1 MLTPADRR
9 PRARGLSTME
19 VLAGMGLTLILLAAV
34 YTFQGAQLKA
44 LRAQNVYADSQNV
57 TRTVIDVM
65 SRELRMATFDP
76 TLPPAETIPSSPSGV
91 GAICP
96 NVKRGII
103 QATPTSIRFQQ
114 NLNGDGAIAGAGEDV
129 TYSYADGQITR
140 TDGANAPVTLVS
152 NVPSDGFSLLYFS
165 GNNPPVQLVP
175 AGSPASLT
183 QGQRDCVV
191 SVRITIQAN
200 IPNPNPNVSTPIK
213 SVAESEVAIRNRAVQ
228 NL

>member
-1 MLTPADRR
+1 MLTAADRR
-9 PRARGLSTME
+9 PRAPGFSTME
-19 VLAGMGLTLILLAAV
+19 ILAGMGLTLILLAAV

-152 NVPSDGFSLLYFS
+152 NVPSNGFSLLYFS
-165 GNNPPVQLVP
+165 NPPVQLVP

-213 SVAESEVAIRNRAVQ
+213 SVAESEVAIRNRAVK

>member
-19 VLAGMGLTLILLAAV
+19 TLAGMGLTLILLAAV
-34 YTFQGAQLKA
+34 YTFQGAQLKV

-65 SRELRMATFDP
+65 SRELRMATYDP
-76 TLPPAETIPSSPSGV
+76 TPPPAGTIPSSPTVV

-114 NLNGDGAIAGAGEDV
+114 NLNGDGA
-129 TYSYADGQITR
+129 
-140 TDGANAPVTLVS
+140 NAPVTLVS
-152 NVPSDGFSLLYFS
+152 NVPSNGFSLLYFS

-213 SVAESEVAIRNRAVQ
+213 SVAESEVAIRNRAVL

>member
-19 VLAGMGLTLILLAAV
+19 TLAGMGLTLILLAAV

-152 NVPSDGFSLLYFS
+152 NVPSNGFSLLYFS
-165 GNNPPVQLVP
+165 NPPVQLVP

-191 SVRITIQAN
+191 SVRITIRAN

-213 SVAESEVAIRNRAVQ
+213 SVAESEVAIRNRAVK

>member
-34 YTFQGAQLKA
+34 YTFQGAQLKV

-57 TRTVIDVM
+57 TRTVIDLM
-65 SRELRMATFDP
+65 SRELRMATYDP
-76 TLPPAETIPSSPSGV
+76 TPPPAGTIQSSQNLANCPGV
-91 GAICP
+91 
-96 NVKRGII
+96 KQGII

-152 NVPSDGFSLLYFS
+152 NVPSNGFSLLYFS

-213 SVAESEVAIRNRAVQ
+213 SVAESEVAIRNRAVL

>member
-65 SRELRMATFDP
+65 SRELRMATY
-76 TLPPAETIPSSPSGV
+76 GV
-91 GAICP
+91 QQ
-96 NVKRGII
+96 GII

-114 NLNGDGAIAGAGEDV
+114 DLNGDGTIAGAGEDV

-152 NVPSDGFSLLYFS
+152 NVPSNGFSLLYFS
-165 GNNPPVQLVP
+165 NPPVQLVP

-213 SVAESEVAIRNRAVQ
+213 SVAESEVAIRNRAVL

>member
-1 MLTPADRR
+1 MLTAADRR

-19 VLAGMGLTLILLAAV
+19 TLAGMGLTLILLAAV

-152 NVPSDGFSLLYFS
+152 NVPSNGFSLLYFS
-165 GNNPPVQLVP
+165 NPPVQLVP

-213 SVAESEVAIRNRAVQ
+213 SVAESEVAIRNRAVK

>member
-76 TLPPAETIPSSPSGV
+76 TPGTIPPT
-91 GAICP
+91 GASCP
-96 NVKRGII
+96 GRKQGII

-114 NLNGDGAIAGAGEDV
+114 NLNGDGAIAGTGEDV

>member
-152 NVPSDGFSLLYFS
+152 NVPSNGFSLLYFS
-165 GNNPPVQLVP
+165 NPPVQLVP

-200 IPNPNPNVSTPIK
+200 IPNPNPNVSTPI
-213 SVAESEVAIRNRAVQ
+213 NRDGDLA
-228 NL
+228 LRADRLHTRGR

>member
-1 MLTPADRR
+1 
-9 PRARGLSTME
+9 ME
-19 VLAGMGLTLILLAAV
+19 TLAGMGLTLILLAAV
-34 YTFQGAQLKA
+34 YTFQGAQLKV

-65 SRELRMATFDP
+65 SRELRMATYDP
-76 TLPPAETIPSSPSGV
+76 TPPPAGTIPSSPTVV

-114 NLNGDGAIAGAGEDV
+114 NLN
-129 TYSYADGQITR
+129 

-183 QGQRDCVV
+183 QGQCDCVV
-191 SVRITIQAN
+191 SVRITIRAN

-213 SVAESEVAIRNRAVQ
+213 SVAESEVAIRNRAVL

>member
-1 MLTPADRR
+1 
-9 PRARGLSTME
+9 
-19 VLAGMGLTLILLAAV
+19 MGLTLILLAAV

-152 NVPSDGFSLLYFS
+152 NVPSNGFSLLYFS
-165 GNNPPVQLVP
+165 NPPVQLVP

-213 SVAESEVAIRNRAVQ
+213 SVAESEVAIRNRAVK

>member
-1 MLTPADRR
+1 
-9 PRARGLSTME
+9 ME

-152 NVPSDGFSLLYFS
+152 NVPSNGFSLLYFS
-165 GNNPPVQLVP
+165 NPPVQLVP

-213 SVAESEVAIRNRAVQ
+213 SVAESEVAIRNRAVK

>member
-19 VLAGMGLTLILLAAV
+19 TLAGMGLTLILLAAV
-34 YTFQGAQLKA
+34 YTFQGAQLKV

-57 TRTVIDVM
+57 TRTVIDLM
-65 SRELRMATFDP
+65 SRELRMATY
-76 TLPPAETIPSSPSGV
+76 GV
-91 GAICP
+91 
-96 NVKRGII
+96 KQGII

-114 NLNGDGAIAGAGEDV
+114 DLNGDGLIAGAGEDV
-129 TYSYADGQITR
+129 TYTFADGQITR
-140 TDGANAPVTLVS
+140 TDGLNAPVTLVS
-152 NVPSDGFSLLYFS
+152 NVPSNGFSILYFDGS
-165 GNNPPVQLVP
+165 ITPVQLVP

-183 QGQRDCVV
+183 QAQRDIVV
-191 SVRITIQAN
+191 MVRITIQAN

-213 SVAESEVAIRNRAVQ
+213 SVAESEVAIRNRAVL

>member
-19 VLAGMGLTLILLAAV
+19 TLAGMGLTLILLAAV
-34 YTFQGAQLKA
+34 YTFQGAQLKV

-57 TRTVIDVM
+57 TRTVIDLM
-65 SRELRMATFDP
+65 SRELRMATY
-76 TLPPAETIPSSPSGV
+76 GV
-91 GAICP
+91 
-96 NVKRGII
+96 KQGII

-114 NLNGDGAIAGAGEDV
+114 DLNGDGLIAGAGEDV
-129 TYSYADGQITR
+129 TYTFADGQITR
-140 TDGANAPVTLVS
+140 TDGLNAPVTLVS
-152 NVPSDGFSLLYFS
+152 NVPSNGFSILYFDGS
-165 GNNPPVQLVP
+165 STPVQLVP

-183 QGQRDCVV
+183 QAQRDVV
-191 SVRITIQAN
+191 IMVRITIQAN

-213 SVAESEVAIRNRAVQ
+213 SVAESEVAIRNRALP

>member
-1 MLTPADRR
+1 
-9 PRARGLSTME
+9 ME
-19 VLAGMGLTLILLAAV
+19 TLAVMGLTLILLAAV
-34 YTFQGAQLKA
+34 YTFQGAQLKV

-65 SRELRMATFDP
+65 SRELRMATYDP
-76 TLPPAETIPSSPSGV
+76 TPSPAGTIPSSPDGV

-152 NVPSDGFSLLYFS
+152 NVPSNGFSLLYFS
-165 GNNPPVQLVP
+165 NPPVQLVP